1 MVVFQLLSERELRV
15 LKETRLRNLKRKYA
29 KLIQH
34 ADLTD
39 EAFEVQ
45 KEISYLEKELSLE

>member
-39 EAFEVQ
+39 EASNI
-45 KEISYLEKELSLE
+45 KMKIDCLEKELS